1 MRQFYIENESGE
13 RISLVDIDNLWFNL
27 PSGLG
32 MGMYNAY
39 SQVQKGFYSL
49 IESAEEQA
57 EITGT
62 LIFRAENT
70 EQSFIEIT
78 DKLFKS
84 KELNLV
90 YIPYGDKEY
99 YRQIC
104 ITSLQK
110 SEKRMNRF
118 LECPVIFTALTPWAD
133 RYSHHFI
140 FTTGEAEDGKRYDYR
155 YNYRYIPS
163 FLPNSVDIMIQGHYP
178 ADLQLTI
185 KGAVSNPVLTLYKD
199 TEIIGKLDLTGLV
212 VASDEYLL
220 FSTKANNPGVW
231 KLKDG
236 VKTDIIDSVNLSG
249 YTTFFQI
256 PNNQQVHAEIEADGI
271 NDTWATL
278 NVNQY
283 YKVR

>member
-1 MRQFYIENESGE
+1 MRKFYIENEQGE
-13 RISLVDIDNLWFNL
+13 RLSLVDVNNLWFNL

-32 MGMYNAY
+32 IGMHNAY
-39 SQVQKGFYSL
+39 SQVKQGFYSL
-49 IESAEEQA
+49 VESSEEQA
-57 EITGT
+57 EITGV
-62 LIFRAENT
+62 LVFRAEKT

-104 ITSLQK
+104 ITSIQK

-140 FTTGEAEDGKRYDYR
+140 FTTGETEDGKRYDYR
-155 YNYRYIPS
+155 YDYRYIPS
-163 FLPNSVDIMIQGHYP
+163 FLPNSVDFKIQGHYP

-185 KGAVSNPVLTLYKD
+185 KGAMSNPVLTLLKGA
-199 TEIIGKLDLTGLV
+199 EIIGRLDLTGV
-212 VASDEYLL
+212 DVASDEYLI

-231 KLKDG
+231 ISKDG
-236 VKTDIIDSVNLSG
+236 VMTDIIDLVNLSE

-256 PNNQQVHAEIEADGI
+256 PNNEQVRAEIIADGI